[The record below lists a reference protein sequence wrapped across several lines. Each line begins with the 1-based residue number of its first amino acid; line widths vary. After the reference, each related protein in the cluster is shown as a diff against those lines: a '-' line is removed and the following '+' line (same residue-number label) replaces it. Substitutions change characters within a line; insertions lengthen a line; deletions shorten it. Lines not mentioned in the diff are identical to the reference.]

1 MPISHIAKFV
11 IHRGP
16 APKNG
21 NPRRRWLTTI
31 HMSSDVTFT
40 SGQRYASKLSARHAA
55 ITLVEK
61 ILTKE
66 FEIQVEDA
74 RTGALATIPNSIFD

>member
-1 MPISHIAKFV
+1 MPKAHIAKFV

-16 APKNG
+16 APKTG
-21 NPRRRWLTTI
+21 NPRRRWFTTI
-31 HMSSDVTFT
+31 HMSSDVILT

-55 ITLVEK
+55 INLVEK
-61 ILTKE
+61 ILAKK